1 MNVENE
7 EYREDPVVDE
17 TLQAPQSP
25 PVPETAPESETKTP
39 PRVET
44 GVTTAANEG
53 GHTNYVPT
61 APQSPQPLSASD
73 ERTWAM
79 LAHLSVLLNL
89 VTGFLGVAAALVIH
103 LVYRERSRYVAY
115 QSMQAFLFQLIFWA
129 GGGLLIGIM
138 WAVVGALS
146 AVLIG
151 ILLIPFAVVL
161 TLVFLLMP
169 ILALVYGI
177 IGAVKTSDGEDFRYW
192 LVGDWALNLM

>member
-1 MNVENE
+1 MMNEENE
-7 EYREDPVVDE
+7 MTE
-17 TLQAPQSP
+17 
-25 PVPETAPESETKTP
+25 
-39 PRVET
+39 
-44 GVTTAANEG
+44 VTTEAPKAPSTPSNAPNPAPAAL
-53 GHTNYVPT
+53 
-61 APQSPQPLSASD
+61 QPLSPSD

-89 VTGFLGVAAALVIH
+89 ITGFLGVAAALVIY
-103 LVYRERSRYVAY
+103 LVYKDRSRYVAY

-151 ILLIPFAVVL
+151 ILLIPFAVLL

-169 ILALVYGI
+169 LLALVYGVV
-177 IGAVKTSDGEDFRYW
+177 GGVQCSNGDDFRYW